1 MLGRKK
7 DLWYWHPR
15 KMVEQGRPPKNAGY
29 RFHKSESGWFICLP
43 KDNESNKIE
52 RCSFSFHSWN
62 AHWCTVHFCLRMLK
76 NVYFTN
82 LNRETSHANERSRWP
97 DSPLL
102 KFAFFY
108 GKANLFKPPCNYG
121 TGQNALRHWTSPG
134 WCKIRSILMQLPSRA
149 FENFL

>member
-1 MLGRKK
+1 MVCIKMLGLRPSI
-7 DLWYWHPR
+7 LASR
-15 KMVEQGRPPKNAGY
+15 KMVLRSSPKMPLQ
-29 RFHKSESGWFICLP
+29 FHKSKSGWLKASRKTMSPIRLR
-43 KDNESNKIE
+43 DV
-52 RCSFSFHSWN
+52 HSLSILGMHID
-62 AHWCTVHFCLRMLK
+62 ALSISACECF

-121 TGQNALRHWTSPG
+121 TGQNALRH
-134 WCKIRSILMQLPSRA
+134 
-149 FENFL
+149 